1 MAPRP
6 DLNGLRVQQYG
17 EPHVFLIDQ
26 GLRRWIPSPEVMARL
41 FTLGEEWVY
50 NYHPKT
56 SSVIVDLH
64 VNQIDAGIQLPDYC
78 AIFQTV
84 DSTQVFLRDQDDD
97 GNPIK
102 RWITNPETM
111 ERFQFDWHK
120 INHWDVKLDDL
131 GLPDGPNISWP

>member
-6 DLNGLRVQQYG
+6 DLNGLRLQQYG

-26 GLRRWIPSPEVMARL
+26 GLRRWIPSAAVMARL
-41 FTLGEEWVY
+41 FTFGAEVAY
-50 NYHPKT
+50 NYQP
-56 SSVIVDLH
+56 SPGVILDLH

-78 AIFQTV
+78 AMFQTS
-84 DSTQVFLRDQDDD
+84 DCPQVFLRDQDAD
-97 GNPIK
+97 GKPIK

-120 INHWDVKLDDL
+120 INHWDEKLEDL